1 MKLIT
6 VCLLAL
12 IGAASASA
20 QRDFLTSDEVEKV
33 KEAQEPNERLKL
45 YVLFARQRMDQLQ
58 QLLNKDKKGRTAQ
71 ARELLGDY
79 ARIIDAI
86 DTVSDDALKR
96 HVTITEGIAAV
107 AAAEKRFLSQLQKI
121 SDNPPGDAGLY
132 DIALKE
138 AIATT
143 SDSMELAQ
151 DDQSKR
157 TAELVADEAK
167 EKKTVKSITRAEAAL
182 GKSPEEAAAAVAKA
196 EEADAIEEQPKRKPP
211 TLYRPGEV
219 HENP

>member
-196 EEADAIEEQPKRKPP
+196 EEADAIEEQPKPKPP

>member
-1 MKLIT
+1 
-6 VCLLAL
+6 
-12 IGAASASA
+12 
-20 QRDFLTSDEVEKV
+20 
-33 KEAQEPNERLKL
+33 
-45 YVLFARQRMDQLQ
+45 
-58 QLLNKDKKGRTAQ
+58 
-71 ARELLGDY
+71 
-79 ARIIDAI
+79 
-86 DTVSDDALKR
+86 
-96 HVTITEGIAAV
+96 
-107 AAAEKRFLSQLQKI
+107 
-121 SDNPPGDAGLY
+121 
-132 DIALKE
+132 
-138 AIATT
+138 
-143 SDSMELAQ
+143 MELAQ